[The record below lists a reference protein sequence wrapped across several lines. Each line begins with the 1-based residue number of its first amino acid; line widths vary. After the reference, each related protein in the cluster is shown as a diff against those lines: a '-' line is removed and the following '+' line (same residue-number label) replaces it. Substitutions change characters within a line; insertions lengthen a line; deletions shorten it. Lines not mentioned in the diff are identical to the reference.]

1 MNRRSTCG
9 HRMNETPGG
18 SFNCSRTVD
27 KFGRVMIYAILITVY
42 LGSLLV
48 LLPDTANAEEVYGT
62 ITIRC
67 DGCSSS
73 RILLIFKRGER
84 VIERARADDGKYSV
98 YLSPGRYNV
107 DIISNGKK
115 GRATVESLS
124 RKNRQDIDIQ
134 LK

>member
-9 HRMNETPGG
+9 DRMNETPGG
-18 SFNCSRTVD
+18 PFNCSRTVD
-27 KFGRVMIYAILITVY
+27 KCGRVMIYAILMAVY
-42 LGSLLV
+42 LGSLLF

-62 ITIRC
+62 IRC
-67 DGCSSS
+67 DGCSS

-84 VIERARADDGKYSV
+84 VIERARADAGQYSV

-124 RKNRQDIDIQ
+124 RKNRQDIDIN